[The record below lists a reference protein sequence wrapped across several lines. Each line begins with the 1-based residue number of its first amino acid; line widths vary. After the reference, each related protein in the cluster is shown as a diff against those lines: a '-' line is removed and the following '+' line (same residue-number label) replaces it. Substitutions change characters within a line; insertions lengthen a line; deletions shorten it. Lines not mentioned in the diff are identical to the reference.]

1 MAIYHF
7 SRNGVSPAA
16 GSSAVKASAYISGET
31 MFRELTAVEC
41 SYRRAERVVLHDVEL
56 PEAAPA
62 EYRDPETLWN
72 AAEAAQRGNECY
84 AHREN
89 MALPRELADKDGEFE
104 KLMRD
109 YAERVVKA
117 TGHAVEWAIHDDG
130 DGNIHAHKLE
140 SDLALGERGFERP
153 TARRSVKCYLCRK
166 AGAPEIWVDAAD
178 WKAWARPEGYEK
190 VFNFNDG
197 VRRTMSE
204 ARAVGLD
211 KADRKSKNP
220 VASIVRP
227 DWKDARK
234 AGREELVERRKLW
247 ADCVNEALERNGF
260 SERVSHLSNAERG
273 LEEKPTRHLGYR
285 ANAMEREAARRAE
298 RDDAE
303 YSPVTRIGRENEEIK
318 ARNAEAAAMRGC
330 DLENLRELCRLAA
343 DKAENIYEYREMLEG
358 WHVTVA
364 ERGGDLLIGDG
375 DDPSFEPTPLSGMCP
390 ELTPEGL
397 EERFLRN
404 VEADIERKGAEI
416 EAEYRAAEAER
427 QRITGIR
434 DAYLSDMRSAYLGYR
449 KRAHG
454 LEGAPL
460 GEFPRLR
467 LPSPP
472 KEVRNDPEVKRMF
485 LQYRHR
491 ADDLRLGLASGVPKK
506 KGGGHGNGGAPAQG
520 QEQRRVVEQSR
531 PAQGL
536 SQQQNR

>member
-153 TARRSVKCYLCRK
+153 TDRRSVKCYLCRK

-298 RDDAE
+298 RDGAE

-375 DDPSFEPTPLSGMCP
+375 DDPSFEPRPLSDMCP
-390 ELTPEGL
+390 ELAGDGL
-397 EERFLRN
+397 ENRFIRN
-404 VEADIERKGAEI
+404 VEADIERKGRQALAERAAARAEAARI
-416 EAEYRAAEAER
+416 EGIKQSYLASMASAFAEYR
-427 QRITGIR
+427 R
-434 DAYLSDMRSAYLGYR
+434 DARAAKGTPLGEFPKLKLPRPPKEVRDDQEVKRAYLGYR
-449 KRAHG
+449 YK
-454 LEGAPL
+454 
-460 GEFPRLR
+460 
-467 LPSPP
+467 
-472 KEVRNDPEVKRMF
+472 
-485 LQYRHR
+485 

-506 KGGGHGNGGAPAQG
+506 KGGGHGSGVAPAQG

-531 PAQGL
+531 PAQGR

>member
-16 GSSAVKASAYISGET
+16 GSSAVKASAYISGEA

-130 DGNIHAHKLE
+130 DGNHHAHELE

-153 TARRSVKCYLCRK
+153 TDRRSVKCYLCRK

-190 VFNFNDG
+190 VFNFKDG

-204 ARAVGLD
+204 ARAAGLD
-211 KADRKSKNP
+211 KADRKNKNP

-247 ADCVNEALERNGF
+247 ADCVNAALERNGL

-273 LEEKPTRHLGYR
+273 LDEEPTRHLGYR
-285 ANAMEREAARRAE
+285 AHSMERDAMRRAE
-298 RDDAE
+298 RDGAE
-303 YSPVTRIGRENEEIK
+303 YSPVTRIGRENEEIR
-318 ARNAEAAAMRGC
+318 AMNAEAAAMRAIE
-330 DLENLRELCRLAA
+330 ENLRELCRLAA
-343 DKAENIYEYREMLEG
+343 DKVENIYEYRETLEG
-358 WHVTVA
+358 WRVTVG
-364 ERGGDLLIGDG
+364 ERGGELLIGDG
-375 DDPSFEPTPLSGMCP
+375 DDPSFEPMPLSGMCP

-416 EAEYRAAEAER
+416 EAEYKAVEAER

-434 DAYLSDMRSAYLGYR
+434 DAYLSDMRSAYLDYR
-449 KRAHG
+449 KMAHG

-460 GEFPRLR
+460 GEFPKLR

-485 LQYRHR
+485 LQYRHK

-506 KGGGHGNGGAPAQG
+506 KGGGHGGGVAPAQG

-531 PAQGL
+531 PAQGR

>member
-153 TARRSVKCYLCRK
+153 TDRRSVKCYLCRK

-303 YSPVTRIGRENEEIK
+303 YSPVTRIGRENEEIR
-318 ARNAEAAAMRGC
+318 AMNAEAAATRGIE
-330 DLENLRELCRLAA
+330 ENLRELCRLAA
-343 DKAENIYEYREMLEG
+343 DKAENIYEYRETLEG
-358 WHVTVA
+358 WRVTVG

-375 DDPSFEPTPLSGMCP
+375 DDPSFEPRPLSDMCP
-390 ELTPEGL
+390 ELAGDGL
-397 EERFLRN
+397 ENRFIRN
-404 VEADIERKGAEI
+404 VEADIERKGRQALAERAAARAEAARI
-416 EAEYRAAEAER
+416 EGIKQSYLASMASAFAEYR
-427 QRITGIR
+427 R
-434 DAYLSDMRSAYLGYR
+434 DARAAKGTPLGEFPKLKLPRPPKEVRDDQEVKRAYLGYR
-449 KRAHG
+449 
-454 LEGAPL
+454 
-460 GEFPRLR
+460 
-467 LPSPP
+467 
-472 KEVRNDPEVKRMF
+472 
-485 LQYRHR
+485 YR
-491 ADDLRLGLASGVPKK
+491 ADDLRLCLASGVPKK